1 MIIFNVLSFGCHLFV
16 IWSCSNLLNSR
27 RQSDCINQNYLNES
41 YLLFTGDAGVPAP
54 CRTELNTIPQ
64 ILSTQPWLMSDCAV
78 GLNVLV
84 AQGIL
89 IQSVAQFVPVSVPA
103 LAVPD
108 GEFWPFI
115 LKAID
120 MGLDT
125 KISVIVSN
133 K

>member
-1 MIIFNVLSFGCHLFV
+1 
-16 IWSCSNLLNSR
+16 
-27 RQSDCINQNYLNES
+27 LNEG
-41 YLLFTGDAGVPAP
+41 YLLFTGAALLPAAW
-54 CRTELNTIPQ
+54 RTELNTIPQ
-64 ILSTQPWLMSDCAV
+64 ILSTQPCPVGVPPDCAV

-89 IQSVAQFVPVSVPA
+89 IQSVAQVVPVSVPA

-115 LKAID
+115 LKAIEL
-120 MGLDT
+120 GLDT